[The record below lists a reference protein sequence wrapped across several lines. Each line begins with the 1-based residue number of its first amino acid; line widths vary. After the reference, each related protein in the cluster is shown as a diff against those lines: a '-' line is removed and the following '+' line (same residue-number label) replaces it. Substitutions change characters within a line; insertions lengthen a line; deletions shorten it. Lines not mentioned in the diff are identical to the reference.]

1 MIHRVDYFWKMMILI
16 NQFLTI
22 FQAGFQLRTKVW
34 DEFQNGPRISAVNKK
49 WNPVLGSLNIS
60 NTKISDSGAY
70 KCTTYTAKENGFK
83 NIFLAQPIREKYSS
97 IILKLRFLNLIK
109 GMLETKY
116 KVEILKKMSLD
127 LQIEKPEVEPNGIFI
142 FNIIIT

>member
-1 MIHRVDYFWKMMILI
+1 MLTNARHIQQREMVHRIIYM
-16 NQFLTI
+16 T
-22 FQAGFQLRTKVW
+22 
-34 DEFQNGPRISAVNKK
+34 
-49 WNPVLGSLNIS
+49 
-60 NTKISDSGAY
+60 
-70 KCTTYTAKENGFK
+70 
-83 NIFLAQPIREKYSS
+83 QPIREKYSS
-97 IILKLRFLNLIK
+97 IILKLRFLNLTK